1 MNKLVIKAAD
11 AHKAAGVL
19 LANLGSCNITHG
31 DNEQSTVTLN
41 DAAQQER
48 ALQAFAEA
56 GIMVQD

>member
-19 LANLGSCNITHG
+19 LANLGSCNIQHS
-31 DNEQSTVTLN
+31 DNDQSVVTLP
-41 DAAQQER
+41 DATQQER
-48 ALQAFAEA
+48 ALQAFSEA